1 MNVER
6 IKRKAIASPQT
17 LSQEDHKQILDHY
30 RRLTPH
36 WWDLENDGYIH
47 TYLVW
52 HLEQTDRGDEIH
64 EVLAAIT
71 ADGQNAWYRA
81 CERSGNFVQFTHDLY
96 RAWQLADRLQQTEPH
111 RAITLQIRYALMA
124 STLEFMFEDAP
135 PIVLAALVERG
146 FYSRDQIWT
155 HIASIAHQKNSNWI
169 NCTITCATIFDDLE
183 PALAIIRS
191 QPNDFIETIARQQA
205 HRSEWHP
212 LSYTLETALSRQPGS
227 PDRNLALESQ
237 ALERVKQ
244 QLHRR
249 SPVWQNLLA
258 EAFRYWKPEIISE
271 FAKSQS
277 EELFEKFI
285 DWSEAPTTTELD
297 IAHQKSQLDIPAPTT
312 WFSPAVLWEAV
323 QILKREFHEDDDPI
337 AVLVE
342 LTAYMPDPFLRRFLN
357 TLKPIDEHGSKYYG
371 RIDEFNFVWHCP
383 IRATADLAARAPQQF
398 SSMLSRSIKFYRKSD
413 QEFNQI
419 KAIAACASYQPELYD
434 LVLDQL
440 RLQMAPIQLE
450 WDFLN
455 EIPHGRS
462 NSLISDRRYRNV
474 SELKPLIE
482 QVPYSR
488 LMTLLEILQPYKA
501 DDRLYIKILSCLAQ
515 RHSELLPELIA
526 AVEVFEQPNLSR
538 GAQGSLEQRCW
549 EFQKI
554 ELFGDLAQSHPVFL
568 PQALQLLFDDII
580 EPFPHRFAEV
590 MRSFASFRQL
600 RNSGEMPAAEASKHH
615 DQLQSEHSH
624 LHRSAQLAVENLC
637 QLANV
642 YPDLLTQALE
652 AIKILKPNDT
662 HGFHPVA
669 EQLCELAN
677 PDRPEVIDLA
687 IASFRDFKPEYP
699 HSWQSIQQKLFTKL
713 LKLRPELLP
722 EAFAAVVPRDINPNQ
737 TTWITLKLWYE
748 IAKIQPAYIP
758 VAFQASKIFYQ
769 GARNGYDHR
778 INHFGDFLQA
788 LSAEQFQAIVKDIEQ
803 IADDRTRA
811 RFLGYCLPRLT
822 LDIEDQDNW
831 QRMLRTIAHSPRPDI
846 LEQITKLLPTI
857 HQRFGSSAVAD
868 IAQIINEV
876 CHQWP

>member
-30 RRLTPH
+30 LRLTPH

-81 CERSGNFVQFTHDLY
+81 CEQSGNFVQFTHDLY

-146 FYSRDQIWT
+146 FYSRDQIWA
-155 HIASIAHQKNSNWI
+155 HIASIAPQKHSDWI
-169 NCTITCATIFDDLE
+169 RYAITCATVFDELE
-183 PALAIIRS
+183 PALAIVRNHANS
-191 QPNDFIETIARQQA
+191 FIETIALNERD
-205 HRSEWHP
+205 RGNWDL
-212 LSYTLETALSRQPGS
+212 LSHVLEEALSRQPES
-227 PDRNLALESQ
+227 PDRNLAQEAH
-237 ALERVKQ
+237 ALTQVKQ
-244 QLHRR
+244 AQQQR
-249 SPVWQNLLA
+249 SPVWQPLLA
-258 EAFRYWKPEIISE
+258 IAFRHWQPNNISE
-271 FAKSQS
+271 LLKAPC
-277 EELFEKFI
+277 EALFEQFL
-285 DWSEAPTTTELD
+285 DGSDAPTKPLIPVASNPTEC
-297 IAHQKSQLDIPAPTT
+297 
-312 WFSPAVLWEAV
+312 FSEAVLWEAV
-323 QILKREFHEDDDPI
+323 QILKREIHEDDGPI
-337 AVLVE
+337 AALVK
-342 LTAYMPDPFLRRFLN
+342 LTAYMPEPMLKRVLSTVDRFDSN
-357 TLKPIDEHGSKYYG
+357 CHASTMM
-371 RIDEFNFVWHCP
+371 
-383 IRATADLAARAPQQF
+383 DLAARVPQQF
-398 SSMLSRSIKFYRKSD
+398 SSMMSRYIRSCQKSGGEY
-413 QEFNQI
+413 QQLQ
-419 KAIAACASYQPELYD
+419 AIAACASYQPELYD

-462 NSLISDRRYRNV
+462 NTLISDRRYRNV

-482 QVPYSR
+482 QVPHSR

-538 GAQGSLEQRCW
+538 SAQDSLEQRCW

-554 ELFGDLAQSHPVFL
+554 EVFGDLAQSHPVFL
-568 PQALQLLFDDII
+568 PQALQLFDDII
-580 EPFPHRFAEV
+580 EPFPRRFAEV

-642 YPDLLTQALE
+642 YPDLLTQALD

-722 EAFAAVVPRDINPNQ
+722 EAFAAVVPRDSNSTQ

-758 VAFQASKIFYQ
+758 MAFQASKIFYQ
-769 GARNGYDHR
+769 GARDGYDHCT
-778 INHFGDFLQA
+778 NHFGDFLQA

-831 QRMLRTIAHSPRPDI
+831 QGMLRAIAHSPRPDI